1 MMWHGDWSG
10 ADWVLMSVAMLV
22 FWTAVVAG
30 VIWLVRTFGGDSG
43 REAGDGVA
51 VDERSERSGRPS
63 AREIL
68 DERYAR
74 GEISDED
81 YRARRAALTD
91 R

>member
-10 ADWVLMSVAMLV
+10 ADWVLMSLAMLV

-30 VIWLVRTFGGDSG
+30 VIWLVRAFGRSAG
-43 REAGDGVA
+43 RNPGDGVPLDKA
-51 VDERSERSGRPS
+51 ERSGRPS

-74 GEISDED
+74 GDMSEEE
-81 YRARRAALTD
+81 YRARRDVLAG